1 MRIPVVEAISV
12 PFGKKLSLDS
22 YVIAIFL
29 SALDFGM
36 IAPSLT
42 VIATDLAFPVRWV
55 IWVIALHLAVFVLA
69 LPLMEMWGAR
79 MGQSRWFVISLSLF
93 SLGSLVAGAGSQWP
107 ALLCGRVIQALGAG
121 GIVPLLSAE
130 LRRLTRLKS
139 RLWRVAIHLGLG
151 GLLILVPLFSSW
163 VAWQYS
169 WRWLFWVN
177 LPAALAIY
185 ILSFRFSS
193 GGGSRVPPQQTAGL
207 FYFAGILL
215 SSMVSVSRLNP
226 SHGWGMLADPDFLPF
241 AILSVGLIVPLLMAE
256 RQSEHPFFQ
265 PRMFTDL
272 RLIGIHGVVALAG
285 CTWVAV
291 VLVPGWMVEM
301 FGQPR
306 GTGGV
311 FLSVVAGAAWL
322 TLPLARWITAR
333 WGYQG
338 ALAIGFFAIAC
349 AYFTLAL
356 VEDRF
361 TFIVVLALL
370 GGGLSL
376 TLMAPVHELLFEILP
391 LRQIKSGLMV
401 IAMFRTAGGA
411 LGLLLIGLSLFEPV
425 DPAHGVLWKA
435 GFQMGLLTA
444 AGAAVLGFVISL
456 LLPLSDGSGSK
467 ED

>member
-1 MRIPVVEAISV
+1 MEAITV
-12 PFGKKLSLDS
+12 PFGKKYSLDS

-42 VIATDLAFPVRWV
+42 VIATDLGFPVHWV

-69 LPLMEMWGAR
+69 LPLMERWGAR
-79 MGQSRWFVISLSLF
+79 IGPSRCFVISLTFF
-93 SLGSLVAGAGSQWP
+93 SLGSLVAGSGNQW
-107 ALLCGRVIQALGAG
+107 LTLFSGRVIQAVGAG

-130 LRRLTRLKS
+130 LRRLTRLNS
-139 RLWRVAIHLGLG
+139 RFWGIAIHLGLG

-163 VAWQYS
+163 VAWQSS
-169 WRWLFWVN
+169 WRWLFWIN
-177 LPAALAIY
+177 LPATVGIY
-185 ILSFRFSS
+185 FLSFRFSS
-193 GGGSRVPPQQTAGL
+193 GGGSRVSSQQTAGL

-215 SSMVSVSRLNP
+215 SSMIAISRLNP
-226 SHGWGMLADPDFLPF
+226 SHGWAMLADPDFLPF
-241 AILSVGLIVPLLMAE
+241 AILSVGLTVPLLMVE
-256 RQSEHPFFQ
+256 RQSEHPFFH
-265 PRMFTDL
+265 PRIFTDL

-291 VLVPGWMVEM
+291 VLVPGWMVEI
-301 FGQPR
+301 FGQPQ
-306 GTGGV
+306 GTGGL
-311 FLSVVAGAAWL
+311 FFSIVAGAAWL
-322 TLPLARWITAR
+322 SLPLARWITTH

-338 ALAIGFFAIAC
+338 ALAIGFFVLAS

-356 VEDRF
+356 VEDPLIS
-361 TFIVVLALL
+361 IVALVLL

-391 LRQIKSGLMV
+391 LREIKNGLMV
-401 IAMFRTAGGA
+401 IAMFRTAGGT
-411 LGLLLIGLSLFEPV
+411 LGLLLIGLTLF
-425 DPAHGVLWKA
+425 DPLNPAQGGLA
-435 GFQMGLLTA
+435 ATGFQVGLLTA

-456 LLPLSDGSGSK
+456 LLPLSDGGGSR